1 MRKLVD
7 EEENGM
13 DIDKRCRGL
22 KVSFKFDRNMMGPDK
37 LKEMFSIYCNLYFIK
52 FNPIKFGKMRG
63 ILQ

>member
-1 MRKLVD
+1 MVD

-22 KVSFKFDRNMMGPDK
+22 KVSFKFDRNMGSDK

-52 FNPIKFGKMRG
+52 FNPMKFEKCEEYYND
-63 ILQ
+63 